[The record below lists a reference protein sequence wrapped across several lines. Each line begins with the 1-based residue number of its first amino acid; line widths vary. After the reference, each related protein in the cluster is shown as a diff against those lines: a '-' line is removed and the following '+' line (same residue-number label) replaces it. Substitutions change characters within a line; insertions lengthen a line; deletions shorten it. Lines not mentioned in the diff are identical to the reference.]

1 MINIAI
7 DGPSGAGK
15 STLAKALAR
24 ALNIYYL
31 DTGSMYR
38 AAAYAAL
45 QNGVD
50 ITDQAQVDAFI
61 DQLDIHTVYNNG
73 EQQNIVSGVDVMP
86 YIRTPEV
93 SKAASNISA
102 YPSVRYKLV
111 DMQRETANKYDLVLD
126 GRDIGTFVLPDTKY
140 KYFVTADVAERA
152 KRRHKELVEKGINQS
167 FDEVIEDMKQRD
179 KNDETRTLAPL
190 KKADDAVLVDTTN
203 LSIDETVA
211 LIMLRFGQE

>member
-15 STLAKALAR
+15 STLAKALAK

-38 AAAYAAL
+38 SAAYAAL
-45 QNGVD
+45 KYGID
-50 ITDQAQVDAFI
+50 ISDKEQVDAFI
-61 DQLDIHTVYNNG
+61 DNLDIHTVYYNG
-73 EQQNIVSGVDVMP
+73 EQQNIVDGQNVMP

-93 SKAASNISA
+93 SKAASDISA

-111 DMQRETANKYDLVLD
+111 DMQRETSKKYDLVLD

-140 KYFVTADVAERA
+140 KYFVTADIEERA
-152 KRRHKELVEKGINQS
+152 KRRHIELVEKGIQQS
-167 FDEVIEDMKQRD
+167 LDEVLKDMKQRD
-179 KNDETRTLAPL
+179 NNDSTRSLAPL